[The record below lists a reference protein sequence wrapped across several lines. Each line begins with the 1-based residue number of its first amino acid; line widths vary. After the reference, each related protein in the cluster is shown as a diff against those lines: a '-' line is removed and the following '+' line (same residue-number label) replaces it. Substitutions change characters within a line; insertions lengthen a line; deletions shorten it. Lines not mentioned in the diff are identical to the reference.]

1 MQTSLLPPDKD
12 PMGAAIADYFA
23 NGKATK
29 LRVFSSMFDEDE
41 IPVKQ
46 LFRSFEEMPELE
58 QEALRM
64 STGKILDVGAGSGCH
79 SLALQEMGKEVKA
92 IDISPLSV
100 ETMKKRGVRGA
111 SLQNF
116 FSEQFNGSFDTI
128 LMLMNGAGIVGK
140 IANLGFF
147 FQTIKRLLA
156 PGGCLLMDSSDLRY
170 IFEDEEGNIDI
181 DPEDGYYGE
190 VDFSMKYKNVKGH
203 SFDWLYIDYQ
213 TLCLHAAQNGFKA
226 EKIREGEH
234 YDYLAKISK
243 I

>member
-1 MQTSLLPPDKD
+1 MQSPLLPPDKD

-100 ETMKKRGVRGA
+100 ETMKKREVRDA

-116 FSEQFNGSFDTI
+116 FGEQFNGSFDTI